1 MLDVFTTY
9 YAENPG
15 SLMQLAICVGL
26 FAACYIISRVVRYK
40 VCPWL
45 VAKSEKRI
53 KKVLFIFVRGFAKP
67 LPVLVWSIGLYF
79 ALLALPLLQKRRR
92 SSTLCWPKWAP
103 TRWLLSRR

>member
-45 VAKSEKRI
+45 VAKSEKSN

-79 ALLALPLLQKRRR
+79 ALLALPLPPQYSAALRPWSKG
-92 SSTLCWPKWAP
+92 PAAAGGG
-103 TRWLLSRR
+103 

>member
-53 KKVLFIFVRGFAKP
+53 KKVLFIFVRGFEMCIRDRAGP
-67 LPVLVWSIGLYF
+67 DFP
-79 ALLALPLLQKRRR
+79 ARRCAGR
-92 SSTLCWPKWAP
+92 Y
-103 TRWLLSRR
+103 RWWQS